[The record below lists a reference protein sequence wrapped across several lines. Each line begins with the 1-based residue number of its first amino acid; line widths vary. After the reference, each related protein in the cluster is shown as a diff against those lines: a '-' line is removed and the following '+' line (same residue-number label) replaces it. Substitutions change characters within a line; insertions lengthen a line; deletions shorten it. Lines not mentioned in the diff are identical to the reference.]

1 MFDQLAGVD
10 FNKGCFVG
18 QEVVSRM
25 EHRGTAR
32 KRIVGVEGEGPL
44 PPSGTDIT
52 AGGASIGTLGSV
64 ERQLGACASPS
75 RPRRGGEGRR
85 RTVARRRGDRR
96 FAHSCLGASQ
106 DSRGG
111 SLMSKAEAK
120 RCPWAGSD
128 ALYVA
133 YHDEEWGVPKSDAR
147 ALFEKLVL
155 EGFQAGLSWI
165 TILRKRE
172 AFRAAF
178 DNFDAQAMARYGPR
192 KVASL
197 LKDEG
202 IVRHRGKIEAA
213 ISNARAFLELEVGPG
228 FSQFLWSFVDG
239 TPKQNA
245 YKKMADLPA
254 ETPESKALA
263 KALKSHGFRFT
274 GPTTMHAFMQGVGM
288 VNDHLTG
295 CFRHAECAKLGA
307 RFSL

>member
-1 MFDQLAGVD
+1 
-10 FNKGCFVG
+10 
-18 QEVVSRM
+18 
-25 EHRGTAR
+25 
-32 KRIVGVEGEGPL
+32 
-44 PPSGTDIT
+44 
-52 AGGASIGTLGSV
+52 
-64 ERQLGACASPS
+64 
-75 RPRRGGEGRR
+75 
-85 RTVARRRGDRR
+85 
-96 FAHSCLGASQ
+96 
-106 DSRGG
+106 
-111 SLMSKAEAK
+111 MSKGQAQ
-120 RCPWAGSD
+120 RCPWSGSD
-128 ALYVA
+128 PLYIA

-178 DNFDAQAMARYGPR
+178 DNFDAEQMARYGQR

-213 ISNARAFLELEVGPG
+213 ISNAKAFLELESGPG
-228 FSQFLWSFVDG
+228 FSEFLWSFVDG

-245 YKKMADLPA
+245 YKKMTDLPA
-254 ETPESKALA
+254 ETAESKALS

-274 GPTTMHAFMQGVGM
+274 GPTTLHAFMQSVGM

-295 CFRHAECAKLGA
+295 CFRHEECAKLGA